1 MFRRQLTEY
10 VDETWHMNMPQ
21 MLLVER
27 NYQLT
32 LFFLTTNSANYAQIW
47 VWPIDVTVRNDL
59 RVDFYFIKDAYKVAS
74 TNVYK
79 L

>member
-32 LFFLTTNSANYAQIW
+32 LFFLTTNSARYAQIW
-47 VWPIDVTVRNDL
+47 VWPIDVTVRRDQ